1 LSKDTSHQ
9 EEADVYNHSTPTRP
23 QKPLPDNR
31 SCPANGLD
39 SQQRQRLALEALA
52 GAQPL
57 SHLADEHEVS
67 RKFVYQ
73 QAGKAQQALD
83 SAFAPKPAK
92 NQKVLF
98 TIPVTE
104 DLLHQIVLALILI
117 CHSSFRGVVEFLR
130 DLFDFRISLGTVA
143 NIVHSAVDSARAH
156 NERQDL
162 SAVDIGSHDEIFQTQ
177 EPVLVGVC
185 AHSSYC
191 YLLAQEQHRDADT
204 WGVHLLDLKK
214 RGFRPRATIADFASA
229 LRAGQE
235 LALPGVPCRGDVFH
249 ALYVFQKVVR
259 SLESRAYEALA
270 LRLDLERQLATPG
283 KRRDRNKASLVAR
296 LWQARLAEAQALAL
310 YDDMALLLSWLRK
323 DILSVAGPDY
333 ATRVALYDFVVAELQ
348 AREASGPKGLKQAR
362 TLLQNHRS
370 ALLGFVTALAET
382 LTAVAA
388 GWEVPLAVVDELLQ
402 VQALPESNPCRWQR
416 EAVLRQQLRGRY
428 HGLSQVVA
436 AVAADVVRASSV
448 VENLNSRLRGYFF
461 LRRELGS
468 GYLSLLQFFLNHRRF
483 LRSEHAERVGKSPAE
498 LLTGQTHP
506 HWLEMLGYQRF
517 KCN

>member
-1 LSKDTSHQ
+1 MYH
-9 EEADVYNHSTPTRP
+9 HPTATRS
-23 QKPLPDNR
+23 QRPLPDYR
-31 SCPANGLD
+31 SCPANGLNHL
-39 SQQRQRLALEALA
+39 QRQRLALEALA
-52 GAQPL
+52 GAQPV
-57 SHLADEHEVS
+57 SHLADEHDVS

-83 SAFAPKPAK
+83 SAFAPNPEDED
-92 NQKVLF
+92 QQVLF
-98 TIPVTE
+98 TIRVTKP
-104 DLLHQIVLALILI
+104 LLRQIVLALILI

-130 DLFDFRISLGTVA
+130 DLFGFHLSVGTVA
-143 NIVHSAVDSARAH
+143 NIVHAAVEPARVH

-162 SAVDIGSHDEIFQTQ
+162 SAVDIGAHDEIFQTQ

-204 WGVHLLDLKK
+204 WGVHLLELKE
-214 RGFRPRATIADFASA
+214 RGFRPRATVADFASA

-235 LALPGVPCRGDVFH
+235 LALSGVPCRGDIFH
-249 ALYVFQKVVR
+249 AVYVFEKVVR
-259 SLESRAYEALA
+259 SLESRAYEALN
-270 LRLDLERQLATPG
+270 LCVDLQRQLATPG
-283 KRRDRNKASLVAR
+283 KRRDRNKTSLVAR
-296 LWQARLAEAQALAL
+296 LWQARLAEAQAVAL
-310 YDDMALLLSWLRK
+310 YDDMALLQSWLRN

-333 ATRVALYDFVVAELQ
+333 PTRVALYDFVVAELQ
-348 AREASGPKGLKQAR
+348 AREASGPKGIKQVR
-362 TLLQNHRS
+362 TLLQNHRP
-370 ALLGFVTALAET
+370 ALLAFVVALAET

-388 GWEVPLAVVDELLQ
+388 GWEVPVAVVDELLQ
-402 VQALPESNPCRWQR
+402 VQALPESNPCRWRR

-428 HGLSQVVA
+428 YPLSRVVS

-448 VENLNSRLRGYFF
+448 AENLNSRLRGYFF
-461 LRRELGS
+461 LRRELGW

-483 LRSEHAERVGKSPAE
+483 QRSEHAERVGKSPAE

-506 HWLEMLGYQRF
+506 HWLELLGYQRF

>member
-1 LSKDTSHQ
+1 M
-9 EEADVYNHSTPTRP
+9 YNHTTPTHP
-23 QKPLPDNR
+23 EKPLPDNR
-31 SCPANGLD
+31 SCPANALNP
-39 SQQRQRLALEALA
+39 QQRPRLALEPLA

-67 RKFVYQ
+67 RQFVYQ

-83 SAFAPKPAK
+83 RAFAPTPAD
-92 NQKVLF
+92 NQKILF

-104 DLLHQIVLALILI
+104 ALLRQIVLGLILI

-130 DLFDFRISLGTVA
+130 DLFDFRLSVGTVA
-143 NIVHSAVDSARAH
+143 NIVHSAADAARAH

-162 SAVDIGSHDEIFQTQ
+162 SAVAIGAHDEIFQTQ

-204 WGVHLLDLKK
+204 WGVHLLDLTA
-214 RGFRPRATIADFASA
+214 RGFRPNATIADFARA

-249 ALYVFQKVVR
+249 AVYVFQQVVR

-270 LRLDLERQLATPG
+270 LRVELERQLATPG
-283 KRRDRNKASLVAR
+283 KWRDRNKASLGMR
-296 LWQARLAEAQALAL
+296 LWRARWAETQALAL
-310 YDDMALLLSWLRK
+310 YDDLAVLLSWLRQ
-323 DILSVAGPDY
+323 DILSVAGPPE
-333 ATRVALYDFVVAELQ
+333 ATRVAWYDFVVAELQ
-348 AREASGPKGLKQAR
+348 AREALGPKGLKAVR
-362 TLLQNHRS
+362 TLLENQRT
-370 ALLGFVTALAET
+370 ALLAFVAALTET
-382 LTAVAA
+382 LTAVAT

-402 VQALPESNPCRWQR
+402 VQTLPLSDPCRWQR

-428 HGLSQVVA
+428 YRLSRVVA

-448 VENLNSRLRGYFF
+448 VENLNSRLRCYFF
-461 LRRELGS
+461 LRRELGA
-468 GYLSLLQFFLNHRRF
+468 GYLSLLQFFLNQRRF
-483 LRSEHAERVGKSPAE
+483 QRSEHAERVGKSPAE
-498 LLTGQTHP
+498 LLTGQTQP
-506 HWLEMLGYQRF
+506 HWLELLGYQRF
-517 KCN
+517 KRN